1 MKEHFL
7 YDLHTHTSFSDGR
20 NDMPTMLHAAE
31 SYGIRGM
38 VFSDHT
44 FSDEEAE
51 TLLRNYRQ
59 LFIPLNPGGRVRA
72 FLKSARCS
80 AATRNSFRRRGMSST
95 ARKPPWQTGRA
106 NRRCPAGCSANSI
119 WF

>member
-51 TLLRNYRQ
+51 TLL
-59 LFIPLNPGGRVRA
+59 
-72 FLKSARCS
+72 
-80 AATRNSFRRRGMSST
+80 
-95 ARKPPWQTGRA
+95 
-106 NRRCPAGCSANSI
+106 
-119 WF
+119 